1 MNEKYI
7 NDLYSQLGGEEV
19 FGKYEDFVNLITNDD
34 SYIKDFHGNFGEET
48 LGSVEDFTNL
58 VKKKDETTELVSPQ
72 EEVVTTSDTEEVET
86 KARGLIAP
94 VFGAKQTEKLIEA
107 IRELEQVQ
115 KARDLRPL
123 LATT

>member
-48 LGSVEDFTNL
+48 LGSLEDFTNL

-86 KARGLIAP
+86 PGVSDVSVSEEVVETTQAP
-94 VFGAKQTEKLIEA
+94 T
-107 IRELEQVQ
+107 IR
-115 KARDLRPL
+115 P
-123 LATT
+123 

>member
-48 LGSVEDFTNL
+48 LGSIEDFTNL

-72 EEVVTTSDTEEVET
+72 EEVVTTSRRNYGVGFSTRRSRYYIGYRRSGDTWCFGCFRFR
-86 KARGLIAP
+86 RGS
-94 VFGAKQTEKLIEA
+94 
-107 IRELEQVQ
+107 
-115 KARDLRPL
+115 
-123 LATT
+123 